1 METVEGHCMIDARSA
16 RSNIAWSMAAKLVS
30 LLISIFSVP
39 LLLQMLGTQ
48 QYGTWVTLT
57 SLVAF
62 ISLLDLGV
70 GNSMRN
76 SVASMNDTNSE
87 AVRFEFIGFFRLL
100 CYVGLIASACFI
112 FTIAIGN
119 VASRNSYAMLL
130 LYLPILMLLPLMLGA
145 SVLQG
150 ARATGLQAVLQ
161 ASGSWAFFTWIG
173 FWAWMDHSPSINSLA
188 LAWSFFY
195 LVSLLLVFAL
205 ALNKLHLPFSR
216 LFGVSIAYLPR
227 GRLSVGLE
235 FLVLQLSSLVLY
247 SLGNILIFNHLGA
260 GEVAR
265 YDILNKIY
273 QVGLSL
279 YSVVIGVMWPEIT
292 RARAARNEKSLKNTF
307 RNLAVIAGF
316 FSTVALL
323 GAFAAPKIVNLWTHH
338 RIQVETHEALVIA
351 GLVVIQSLAY
361 VGAVFLNAF
370 EKIRIQI
377 LLGVISIVFM
387 VPLSTYFINQ
397 GLGISAVPLAA
408 MMLTALPMIACNIFA
423 MRLIHD
429 VKKVEVSS

>member
-1 METVEGHCMIDARSA
+1 MIDPRSA
-16 RSNIAWSMAAKLVS
+16 RSNIVWSMAAKLVS
-30 LLISIFSVP
+30 LLVSIFSVP

-76 SVASMNDTNSE
+76 SVASLDDTNSE

-100 CYVGLIASACFI
+100 CYVGLIASAGFI
-112 FTIAIGN
+112 FTIAIGD
-119 VASRNSYAMLL
+119 VAPRNSYAMLL

-150 ARATGLQAVLQ
+150 ARATGVQAILQ
-161 ASGSWAFFTWIG
+161 ASGGWAFFVCIG
-173 FWAWMDHSPSINSLA
+173 FWAWIDHSPSINSLA
-188 LAWSFFY
+188 LIWSFFY

-205 ALNKLHLPFSR
+205 ALSKLHLPFSR
-216 LFGVSIAYLPR
+216 LFGVSIAGLPR

-247 SLGNILIFNHLGA
+247 SLGNILIFKHLGA

-265 YDILNKIY
+265 YDVLNKMY

-292 RARAARNEKSLKNTF
+292 RARAARNEKLLKNIF
-307 RNLAVIAGF
+307 WNLAMIAGF
-316 FSTVALL
+316 FFAVALL
-323 GAFAAPKIVNLWTHH
+323 GAFAAPSIVSLWTQH
-338 RIQVETHEALVIA
+338 RIQVETREALAIA
-351 GLVVIQSLAY
+351 GLAVAQALAY
-361 VGAVFLNAF
+361 VGAVFMNSF
-370 EKIRIQI
+370 EKIRLQI
-377 LLGVISIVFM
+377 LLGVASIVCM
-387 VPLSTYFINQ
+387 IPLSTYFMN
-397 GLGISAVPLAA
+397 LGVGIASVPLAA
-408 MMLTALPMIACNIFA
+408 LLLTISPMVICNICA
-423 MRLIHD
+423 LHLIRGM
-429 VKKVEVSS
+429 KKYE